1 MQRMLFHWVLN
12 GVPRKE
18 LERIV
23 FNAVIVISA
32 YSWIRLIN
40 EFLPDKVRRILGTV
54 LLSIGVIGCLFGWL
68 LSMESDGNDPWGGLA
83 VIVIVLPSIMVGFIG
98 VVFLSS
104 KLTE

>member
-1 MQRMLFHWVLN
+1 M
-12 GVPRKE
+12 PRKE

-23 FNAVIVISA
+23 FNAVIVVSA

-68 LSMESDGNDPWGGLA
+68 LSMESDGVDPWGRLA
-83 VIVIVLPSIMVGFIG
+83 VIMMISSSIMVGFVG